1 MKMDGQMRVDENRLI
16 KVVSESCSFSKKL
29 NFNYY
34 VLYVIAWLKFGP
46 ASIGNEYQHLPG
58 EW

>member
-1 MKMDGQMRVDENRLI
+1 MKMDGQMRVDENRL
-16 KVVSESCSFSKKL
+16 KVVSESYSFSTNL

>member
-16 KVVSESCSFSKKL
+16 KVVSESCSFSTNL

-34 VLYVIAWLKFGP
+34 VLYVIA
-46 ASIGNEYQHLPG
+46 
-58 EW
+58 